1 MMSKAH
7 RGFGVRE
14 LDNNGR
20 GTCPLCKR
28 TSIKVIYEKEINE
41 KKYMIC
47 KQCTAALKKGKM
59 QEAVA
64 AL

>member
-1 MMSKAH
+1 MSKAH

-14 LDNNGR
+14 LVKSGR

-28 TSIKVIYEKEINE
+28 TGIKVVYEKEING
-41 KKYMIC
+41 KKYQIC
-47 KQCTAALKKGKM
+47 KQCKAALANGKM

>member
-1 MMSKAH
+1 MSKAH
-7 RGFGVRE
+7 RGFGIRDLVK
-14 LDNNGR
+14 NGR

-28 TSIKVIYEKEINE
+28 TGIKVVYEKEING

-47 KQCTAALKKGKM
+47 KQCRAALARGNRE
-59 QEAVA
+59 EAVA

>member
-1 MMSKAH
+1 MSKAH

-14 LDNNGR
+14 LVRSGR
-20 GTCPLCKR
+20 GDCPLCKR
-28 TSIKVIYEKEINE
+28 SGIKVIYEKEINE
-41 KKYMIC
+41 KKVMIC
-47 KQCTAALKKGKM
+47 KQCKSALAKGKL

>member
-1 MMSKAH
+1 MSKAH

-14 LDNNGR
+14 LVNNGR
-20 GTCPLCKR
+20 GECPLCKR
-28 TSIKVIYEKEINE
+28 TGIKVVYEQELNE
-41 KKYMIC
+41 KKVMIC
-47 KQCTAALKKGKM
+47 KQCKSALAKGKL